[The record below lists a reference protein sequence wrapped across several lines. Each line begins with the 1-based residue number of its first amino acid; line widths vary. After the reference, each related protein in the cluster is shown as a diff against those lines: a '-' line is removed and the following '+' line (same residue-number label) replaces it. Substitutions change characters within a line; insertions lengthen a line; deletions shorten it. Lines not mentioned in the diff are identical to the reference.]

1 METLQ
6 FSFNRYIPVIFLFLI
21 FNQQLHSDVFPDL
34 VICIES
40 ISVIL
45 SIIRVNDIET
55 DIIHQF
61 LMACYNLQASTPTN
75 VNEARKIAFEKPL
88 KIQRMLSVSLVKID
102 GSSMS
107 LTRI

>member
-1 METLQ
+1 LCDL
-6 FSFNRYIPVIFLFLI
+6 IVIFI
-21 FNQQLHSDVFPDL
+21 FAEAFSLTLPT
-34 VICIES
+34 
-40 ISVIL
+40 
-45 SIIRVNDIET
+45 IRFNDIEA